1 MLIVILLLF
10 VSVRISSGIFCNDG
24 SNPCKL
30 DLPGLHGSYFLPING
45 YHCFDAVN
53 DEFICSCPD
62 GSTTHN
68 RPCRICN
75 RDPNPC
81 GDGPSV
87 VACNDINQ
95 SFSCICRNEQGEF
108 IHTTNPCDNIVV
120 TPPPLVRCENGGVRD
135 PTTNLCNCPSG
146 FTGSRCE
153 TRADSQL
160 CDRIQCMSKG
170 VCAIRPIFEGA
181 TIYQSK
187 CLCRAGYDGVYCETQ
202 TIAGSCTSS
211 YCFNGGVCQQR
222 QVGSSN
228 FFFCQC
234 KPGWSSTRCDK
245 QYFRCRSSGYF
256 IDEYMRNQGKY
267 FSCTPSNNDYLLQQL
282 SCPKGLKFNL
292 EKQLCLL

>member
-108 IHTTNPCDNIVV
+108 IHTTNPC
-120 TPPPLVRCENGGVRD
+120 
-135 PTTNLCNCPSG
+135 
-146 FTGSRCE
+146 
-153 TRADSQL
+153 
-160 CDRIQCMSKG
+160 
-170 VCAIRPIFEGA
+170 
-181 TIYQSK
+181 
-187 CLCRAGYDGVYCETQ
+187 
-202 TIAGSCTSS
+202 
-211 YCFNGGVCQQR
+211 
-222 QVGSSN
+222 
-228 FFFCQC
+228 
-234 KPGWSSTRCDK
+234 
-245 QYFRCRSSGYF
+245 
-256 IDEYMRNQGKY
+256 
-267 FSCTPSNNDYLLQQL
+267 
-282 SCPKGLKFNL
+282 
-292 EKQLCLL
+292 